1 MGFDAFTKIAGYHR
15 YFGKNEYGKDDG
27 FDGVWGIWDEPFFQ
41 FFADEMNK
49 MKEPFLTT
57 IFSVSSHHPFAVPT
71 QYQQLFPEEDIPL
84 QKCIRYTDL
93 ALREFFDKSSKMPW
107 FKNTLFVITADHT
120 SEGYYPYYQSDIG
133 QYAIPLLFFKPGSDL
148 QGKSTVIAQ
157 QTDVLPTVMNY
168 LGYDKNYLAFGSDLL
183 DSNSTAAHFSIHYI
197 SGFYG
202 LMKDGYYLESNG
214 TKSTA
219 LYNMIKDQLQTN
231 NLVGKEIDVQKRME
245 VFLNAY
251 LQQYNNRLIENRL
264 MVDG

>member
-1 MGFDAFTKIAGYHR
+1 
-15 YFGKNEYGKDDG
+15 
-27 FDGVWGIWDEPFFQ
+27 
-41 FFADEMNK
+41 
-49 MKEPFLTT
+49 
-57 IFSVSSHHPFAVPT
+57 
-71 QYQQLFPEEDIPL
+71 
-84 QKCIRYTDL
+84 
-93 ALREFFDKSSKMPW
+93 MPW

-148 QGKSTVIAQ
+148 QGKPTVIAQ
-157 QTDVLPTVMNY
+157 QTDVLPTVMSY

-183 DSNSTAAHFSIHYI
+183 DSNSTAAYFSIHYI

-202 LMKDGYYLESNG
+202 LMKGGYYLESNG

-219 LYNMIKDQLQTN
+219 LYNMVKDQLQAN
-231 NLVGKEIDVQKRME
+231 NLIGKEIEVQKGME

-264 MVDG
+264 MVDN